1 MKRLFGWLSRL
12 SLTRTEAGVL
22 LGLLA
27 LLLAGL
33 VYRWWHRQQPA
44 PPPTAEEA
52 ARFQEG
58 AARMQQVLEPEP
70 LNVNTATA
78 EELERL
84 PRIGPVL
91 ARRIVEYRKTH
102 GPFRHV
108 DELEAVPGIG
118 PKTLQELRPLI
129 RVE

>member
-1 MKRLFGWLSRL
+1 MKRLRRWLEHL
-12 SLTRTEAGVL
+12 ALTRTEAGILAGV
-22 LGLLA
+22 LA
-27 LLLAGL
+27 LLLVGL
-33 VYRWWHRQQPA
+33 AYRWWLRQQPA

-91 ARRIVEYRKTH
+91 ARRIIAYRSAH
-102 GPFRHV
+102 GPFRRV
-108 DELEAVPGIG
+108 EDLKAVPGIG
-118 PKTLQELRPLI
+118 EKTLQELLPLI
-129 RVE
+129 KVE

>member
-1 MKRLFGWLSRL
+1 MKLLNRWLSRL
-12 SLTRTEAGVL
+12 SLTRTEASLL

-33 VYRWWHRQQPA
+33 AYRWWQRQQPV

-52 ARFQEG
+52 ARFREG
-58 AARMQQVLEPEP
+58 AARMQKVLKPEP

-91 ARRIVEYRKTH
+91 ARRIVEYRETH
-102 GPFRHV
+102 GPFRR
-108 DELEAVPGIG
+108 LEDLQRVPGIG
-118 PKTLQELRPLI
+118 PKTLQQLAPLI
-129 RVE
+129 RIE

>member
-1 MKRLFGWLSRL
+1 MKLLRRWLSGL

-22 LGLLA
+22 LGLLV

-33 VYRWWHRQQPA
+33 AYRWWQRKQPA

-52 ARFQEG
+52 ARFREG

-70 LNVNTATA
+70 LNVNTASA

-84 PRIGPVL
+84 PRIGPVM
-91 ARRIVEYRKTH
+91 ARRIIEYRETH
-102 GPFRHV
+102 GPFRRLE
-108 DELEAVPGIG
+108 DLEAVPGIG
-118 PKTLQELRPLI
+118 PKTLEALAPLV
-129 RVE
+129 RFE

>member
-1 MKRLFGWLSRL
+1 MKLLRRWLSNL

-33 VYRWWHRQQPA
+33 AYRWWQRQQPV

-52 ARFQEG
+52 ARFREG
-58 AARMQQVLEPEP
+58 AARMRQVLEPEP

-91 ARRIVEYRKTH
+91 ARRIIEYREAH
-102 GPFRHV
+102 GPFRRIE
-108 DELEAVPGIG
+108 ELEAVPGIG
-118 PKTLQELRPLI
+118 PKTLEELAPLI
-129 RVE
+129 RTE